1 MIMLLEHI
9 LLEQHTVSEIINNNV
24 RSQSNLTMRNLFMK
38 QRLQQKL
45 GKFLKML
52 KIKLKGNLNFVN
64 LSICNKFLCVVV
76 FLLNEM

>member
-1 MIMLLEHI
+1 M
-9 LLEQHTVSEIINNNV
+9 SY
-24 RSQSNLTMRNLFMK
+24 LFMK

-64 LSICNKFLCVVV
+64 LSVCNQFLCVVV
-76 FLLNEM
+76 FLLNEMWMKAEDWKENLKQKNYYWFRIQLGTGC